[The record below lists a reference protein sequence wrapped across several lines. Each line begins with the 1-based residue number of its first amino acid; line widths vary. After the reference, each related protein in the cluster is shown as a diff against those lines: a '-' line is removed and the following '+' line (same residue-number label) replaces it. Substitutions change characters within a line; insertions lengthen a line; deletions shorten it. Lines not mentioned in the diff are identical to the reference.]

1 MSIMYYSDHC
11 DAYLRQI
18 YPFDAYLRRSGG
30 FMCQMTVR
38 RVVRPN
44 GRLIFLEHG
53 RAPESAVAVWQ
64 DQLTPIWK
72 RIGGGCHLNRKI
84 DDLIA
89 TAGFAIGE
97 LRTCYLPGPRP
108 MTYTYQ

>member
-1 MSIMYYSDHC
+1 
-11 DAYLRQI
+11 
-18 YPFDAYLRRSGG
+18 
-30 FMCQMTVR
+30 MTVR

-53 RAPESAVAVWQ
+53 RDPESAVAVWQ

-84 DDLIA
+84 DDLIEG
-89 TAGFAIGE
+89 AGFRIEDLKMG
-97 LRTCYLPGPRP
+97 YIPGPRP
-108 MTYTYQ
+108 MTVTYQGFAQLK